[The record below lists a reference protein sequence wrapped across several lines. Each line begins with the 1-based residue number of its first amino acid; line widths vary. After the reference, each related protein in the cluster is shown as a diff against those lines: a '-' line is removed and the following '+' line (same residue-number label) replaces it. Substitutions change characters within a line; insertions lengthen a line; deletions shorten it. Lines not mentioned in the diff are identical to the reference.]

1 MSDLT
6 RKPGVTE
13 PYVTLLPATEGNCRT
28 LTDCFGPMAP
38 AALAALYLRAGKYMP
53 ELAKRKGAYIGL
65 CDEAG
70 LCCPD
75 KTKVTHIGITAG
87 DDDEMEVSDVR

>member
-1 MSDLT
+1 MDDLT

-13 PYVTLLPATEGNCRT
+13 PYVTLLPATEGNCAT
-28 LTDCFGPMAP
+28 LLDAFGPMAP

-53 ELAKRKGAYIGL
+53 DLAKRRGAYIGL

-70 LCCPD
+70 LRCPD
-75 KTKVTHIGITAG
+75 NTQATHIGITAG
-87 DDDEMEVSDVR
+87 DDDEMEVARG